1 MIKANTDRKW
11 LPLYEA
17 LASDVRLTILEL
29 LAENPMNV
37 KEIARRLDLSSAIVT
52 MHVRKLEQ
60 AGLIATK
67 MVRKRGGTHKMCSLA
82 ESGIEIELPN
92 ARPDEREHYEQ
103 TIRVGHYTSFE
114 VHPTCGLATRE
125 KLIGQFDDPRYFLDS
140 ERVDAAILWFGRGF
154 VEYKTPNYLLPSQ
167 RLEELEI
174 SFEIA
179 SEAPGANEHWPSDIR
194 FYLNGAYLGEW
205 TSPGDYGT
213 EARGR
218 FTPEWWGIRLNQY
231 GLRKIIRVNGEG
243 CFMDGQ
249 RISDTRL
256 EELRPDQPFWTLRF
270 AVEAD
275 ARHVGGLTLY
285 GAGFGNYNQDIQFRA
300 YYSQRREAKR

>member
-17 LASDVRLTILEL
+17 LASDVRLTIMEL
-29 LAENPMNV
+29 IAENPMNV
-37 KEIARRLDLSSAIVT
+37 KEIAERLDLSSAIVT

-67 MVRKRGGTHKMCSLA
+67 MVRKNGGTHKMCSLA
-82 ESGIEIELPN
+82 ETSVEIELPN
-92 ARPDEREHYEQ
+92 ARSEEREHYEQ
-103 TIRVGHYTSFE
+103 SIRVGHYTSFE
-114 VHPTCGLATRE
+114 VYPTCGLATRE
-125 KLIGQFDDPRYFLDS
+125 KLIGQFDDPRYFLDP
-140 ERVDAAILWFGRGF
+140 ERVNAAILWFGRGY
-154 VEYKTPNYLLPSQ
+154 VEYKTPNYILPSQ

-179 SEAPGANEHWPSDIR
+179 SEAPGVNEHWPSDIR
-194 FYLNGAYLGEW
+194 FYLNGVYLGEW

-218 FTPEWWGIRLNQY
+218 FTPEWWGIQLNQY

-249 RISDTRL
+249 RISDTKL
-256 EELRPDQPFWTLRF
+256 EELRADQPFWTLRF
-270 AVEAD
+270 AVEED
-275 ARHVGGLTLY
+275 SRHVGGLTLY

-300 YYSQRREAKR
+300 YYSHRRETNR